1 MAEDAATE
9 DAVAGDAMA
18 GDYTA
23 LMADAAQAAGIAA
36 PAIVQPTDHEVSLG
50 GLRFH
55 YLDWG
60 NAHLPHV
67 VLLHGGSL
75 TAHTW
80 DMAALLLRDRYHL
93 VALDQRGHGDSDW
106 TPRVED
112 DTSALMVEDTRAFL
126 DHLGYEHF
134 ALVGMSMGGINA
146 IQYAAGLHAA
156 GLHAGG
162 QAEALDALVV
172 VDVGPEVMRA
182 GVIEMEQFAQ
192 ATETL
197 ASFEDFLERAVEF
210 NPDRAVAHLRYS
222 LTHAL
227 KQTAAGWTWKND
239 RRERPKPDEAALKR
253 DLEARAEALWAA
265 VRAIETPTLLVRGA
279 ESKILSAEHAAA
291 VVAAMPHAQSVVIPG
306 ARHTVQGDNPG
317 DFASALDAYLQHTL
331 PRRG

>member
-1 MAEDAATE
+1 MPE
-9 DAVAGDAMA
+9 
-18 GDYTA
+18 DYTQ
-23 LMADAAQAAGIAA
+23 LMAAAAQAAGIEP
-36 PAIVQPTDHEVSLG
+36 PAIVQPTDHQVELG

-60 NAHLPHV
+60 NAQLPHV

-80 DMAALLLRDRYHL
+80 DMSALLLRDRYHL

-106 TPRVED
+106 TPNVTD

-126 DHLGYEHF
+126 GHLAGLGYGRV

-146 IQYAAGLHAA
+146 LQHAA
-156 GLHAGG
+156 RHPEG
-162 QAEALDALVV
+162 LDALVV
-172 VDVGPEVMRA
+172 VDVGPEVMRE

-197 ASFEDFLERAVEF
+197 DRFEDFLERAIEF
-210 NPDRAVAHLRYS
+210 NPDRPVDHLRYS

-227 KQTAAGWTWKND
+227 KQTAEGWTWKND
-239 RRERPKPDEAALKR
+239 RRERAKPDEEALKR

-265 VRAIETPTLLVRGA
+265 VRAIEVPALLVRGA
-279 ESKILSAEHAAA
+279 ESKVLSAEHAQA
-291 VVAAMPHAQSVVIPG
+291 VVAAMPHAELVEVPR
-306 ARHTVQGDNPG
+306 ARHTVQGDNPA
-317 DFASALDAYLQHTL
+317 DFARVLDAFLRKTL
-331 PRRG
+331 PSGE